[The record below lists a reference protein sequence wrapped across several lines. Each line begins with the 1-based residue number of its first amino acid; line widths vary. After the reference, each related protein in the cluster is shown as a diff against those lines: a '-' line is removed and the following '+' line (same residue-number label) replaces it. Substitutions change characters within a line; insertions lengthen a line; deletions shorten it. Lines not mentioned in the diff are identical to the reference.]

1 MKTRALAVAF
11 AALLALPALAA
22 QKYSIEYTPGA
33 CVKGGEL
40 PLMQLHVECQ
50 GEVRSF
56 FRRLNSTDWCSV
68 EGVNDGPLSHVV
80 LPKFEN
86 GDEIEFFF
94 VLLDGR
100 RVVARSPRIFRLR
113 VNSECEA
120 PFARHVMKLSLS
132 CGDDAGGI
140 PSALGAG
147 YAVDQE
153 LVDGVPPVG
162 SPDRPVSQ
170 QRQ

>member
-11 AALLALPALAA
+11 VSLLAIPAFAA
-22 QKYSIEYTPGA
+22 EKFSIEYTPGT
-33 CVKGGEL
+33 CIKGGEL
-40 PLMQLHVECQ
+40 PLMQLRVEGK
-50 GEVRSF
+50 GEVRSY
-56 FRRLNSTDWCSV
+56 FRRINTTDWCSV

-113 VNSECEA
+113 VNAECEA
-120 PFARHVMKLSLS
+120 AFARHVMKLALS

-147 YAVDQE
+147 YAVDEE
-153 LVDGVPPVG
+153 LIDGQPPVG
-162 SPDRPVSQ
+162 SPDRPTEPT
-170 QRQ
+170 RH